1 MSDALSIV
9 TDFAF
14 GADDQRLLREA
25 AGSTSRVEVVGD
37 ITALRRAL
45 PGADVL
51 CTFRPPDDIVALAPR
66 LRWLQYPGAGVDNLI
81 REGVLH
87 GGQPFVVTTVS
98 SANAQA
104 IAEYIFGAMLI
115 FARKW
120 DEMLRLQTRK
130 EWAQG
135 RVWGALRGF
144 ELQGRSLGIVG
155 LGAIGRRAAQIARGF
170 RMRVLGMRRTAQ
182 EEWSDPDCDTLYR
195 PDQLTDLLGESDVVV
210 LSVPLTR
217 ETTGMIGE
225 RELRAMRTNA
235 LLINVARGEVIQ
247 EASLIRALRERWIA
261 GAALDV
267 TEEEPLARTSPL
279 WDLPGVLVT
288 PHMSGLTTGYAT
300 RVAQL
305 FAENLRRF
313 ARQEPLLNQVDYTR
327 GY

>member
-1 MSDALSIV
+1 MSDTLSIV

-25 AGSTSRVEVVGD
+25 AGPDSRVEVVSD
-37 ITALRRAL
+37 IAALRRAL

-51 CTFRPPDDIVALAPR
+51 CTFRPPGDIITLAPR
-66 LRWLQYPGAGVDNLI
+66 LRWLQYPGAGVDSLI

-87 GGQPFVVTTVS
+87 AEQPFVVTTVS

-120 DEMLRLQTRK
+120 DEMLRLQLRK

-135 RVWGALRGF
+135 RAWGALRGF
-144 ELQGRSLGIVG
+144 ELQGKTLGIVG

-170 RMRVLGMRRTAQ
+170 RMRVVGLRRTVP
-182 EEWSDPDCDTLYR
+182 EVESDPDCDLLYR
-195 PDQLTDLLGESDVVV
+195 PDQLPELLGESDVVV

-217 ETTGMIGE
+217 ATEGLFGE
-225 RELRAMRTNA
+225 RELRAMRANA

-247 EASLIRALRERWIA
+247 EPALIRALRERWIA

-267 TEEEPLARTSPL
+267 TAEEPLARSSPL
-279 WDLPGVLVT
+279 WEIPGVLVT
-288 PHMSGLTTGYAT
+288 PHLSGLTTGYAT

-305 FAENLRRF
+305 FAENLRRYL
-313 ARQEPLLNQVDYTR
+313 QDEPLLNLVDYAR

>member
-14 GADDQRLLREA
+14 SAEDQRLLREA
-25 AGSTSRVEVVGD
+25 AGPTGRVEVVSD
-37 ITALRRAL
+37 VAALRRAL

-51 CTFRPPDDIVALAPR
+51 CTFRPPSDIVTLAPR

-87 GGQPFVVTTVS
+87 GDQPFTVTTVS

-120 DEMLRLQTRK
+120 DDMLRLQLRK

-135 RVWGALRGF
+135 RAWGALRGF
-144 ELQGRSLGIVG
+144 ELGGRTLGIVG
-155 LGAIGRRAAQIARGF
+155 LGAIGRRAAGIARGF

-195 PDQLTDLLGESDVVV
+195 PDQLHDLLGESDIVVI
-210 LSVPLTR
+210 SVPLTN
-217 ETTGMIGE
+217 ETQGLIGE
-225 RELRAMRTNA
+225 AELRAMRPNA
-235 LLINVARGEVIQ
+235 LLINVARGEVVQ
-247 EASLIRALRERWIA
+247 EAALIRALRERWIA

-305 FAENLRRF
+305 FAENIRRF
-313 ARQEPLLNQVDYTR
+313 LRGDALLNLVDLAR